1 MRIGVNHGHE
11 SGDQLRFMGN
21 ADLCGNQVGG
31 VGRIA
36 FLMQTLD
43 QQVGDPSGAI
53 HLDLWQSSQI
63 LYSCCGVS
71 LDCRVDYV
79 TANSISY

>member
-1 MRIGVNHGHE
+1 LPPKLERDLNSTVCELDADWVDHGRE

-53 HLDLWQSSQI
+53 HFDLWQSSPNTR
-63 LYSCCGVS
+63 L
-71 LDCRVDYV
+71 LLRR
-79 TANSISY
+79 